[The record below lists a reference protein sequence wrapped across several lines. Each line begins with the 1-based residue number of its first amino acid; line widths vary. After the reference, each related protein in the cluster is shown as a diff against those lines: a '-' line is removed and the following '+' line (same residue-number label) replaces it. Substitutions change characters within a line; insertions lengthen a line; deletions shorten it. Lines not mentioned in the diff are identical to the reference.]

1 MPGNTT
7 QTRNQIRAK
16 KAYGFVSLPETKA
29 EKNYPKLARK
39 FPALA
44 HNCGL
49 AQAIA
54 FVRAKEGNTGTMYL
68 NHLSSVMDGPK
79 NDLDERSLDER
90 SREASLSEYQLLSQE
105 AIEAATWLKR
115 YAEAL
120 LDKGS
125 GQDGSAET
133 PPESESS

>member
-1 MPGNTT
+1 MSGNTV

-16 KAYGFVSLPETKA
+16 IAYGFVSLPETKA
-29 EKNYPKLARK
+29 EKNYPKLAKK

-79 NDLDERSLDER
+79 NDLDERS
-90 SREASLSEYQLLSQE
+90 REASLSEYQLLSQE

-120 LDKGS
+120 LDKGP

-133 PPESESS
+133 SLENENP